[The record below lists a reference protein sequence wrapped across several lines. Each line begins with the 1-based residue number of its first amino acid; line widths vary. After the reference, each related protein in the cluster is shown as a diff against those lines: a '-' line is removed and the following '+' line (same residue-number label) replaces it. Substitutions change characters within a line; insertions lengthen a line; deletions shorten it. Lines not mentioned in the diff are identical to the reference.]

1 MGACRSSSTS
11 KKKTFTRQ
19 KCFLCLLVLF
29 LILLSTSS
37 PQLTSLAQEPFTPG
51 EPPLAPPS
59 GNTAQ
64 PSRLAP
70 ALLNTESLVYLPLIQ
85 VPSRFLVYPQY
96 RAESQKFYQQ
106 QYLIAE
112 PPLDGWTGSQAAC
125 DPGTTNT
132 EFRAAVLQ
140 RINYFRSMAG
150 LPNTV
155 TLSETSNQNAQAA
168 ALMMSANS
176 NLSHDP
182 PNSWDCYSEAGH
194 SGASSAN
201 LALGWYGWNVIDGY
215 MKDPGDGNYA
225 VGHRRWILY
234 PQTREMGSGD
244 IPYGNGYPSSNAL
257 VVFDSH
263 LWEPRPATR
272 EAFVAWP
279 PPGYVP
285 YTVIYGRWSFAYP
298 GANFNSATVRMS
310 SEGRSIP
317 IVQSPPVNG
326 YGENTLVWIPDGRG
340 NGETWPQPPRDTA
353 FTVAI
358 LNVLING
365 SPRSFAYTVIIFDP
379 G

>member
-1 MGACRSSSTS
+1 MCACRSSTTCE
-11 KKKTFTRQ
+11 KNIFTRQ
-19 KCFLCLLVLF
+19 KCFIFLLTIL
-29 LILLSTSS
+29 LILISTGAPLLSSY
-37 PQLTSLAQEPFTPG
+37 AQEPFFPG
-51 EPPLAPPS
+51 EPPLAPPPGS
-59 GNTAQ
+59 SPQ
-64 PSRLAP
+64 PSHLTP
-70 ALLNTESLVYLPLIQ
+70 ALLNAENLTFLALIQ
-85 VPSRFLVYPQY
+85 IPSRFLVYPQN
-96 RAESQKFYQQ
+96 RAEALKFYQEH
-106 QYLIAE
+106 YLLTD
-112 PPLDGWTGSQAAC
+112 PPSDDWTGSQAAC
-125 DPGTTNT
+125 DPGSTSP
-132 EFRAAVLQ
+132 EFRAEVLQ

-155 TLSETSNQNAQAA
+155 TFSETSNHNAQAA
-168 ALMMSANS
+168 ALIMSANS

-182 PNSWDCYSEAGH
+182 PVSWDCYSEAGH

-234 PQTREMGSGD
+234 PQTQQMGTGD
-244 IPYGNGYPSSNAL
+244 IPAGNGFPASNAL

-263 LWEPRPATR
+263 SWEPRPATR

-285 YTVIYGRWSFAYP
+285 YTVIYGRWSFSYP
-298 GANFNSATVRMS
+298 GANFNHATVRMS
-310 SEGRSIP
+310 SEGRPIS
-317 IVQSPPVNG
+317 IVQSPPISG

-340 NGETWPQPPRDTA
+340 NGETWHQPPRDTA

-365 SPRSFAYTVIIFDP
+365 SPHSFTYTVIIVDP